1 MHGMHNSVAIADTIR
16 SVLTRLG
23 LARAVSRRAY
33 GALPSGSADAIAS
46 ANGGNIQP
54 IARTQTRWYIDDI
67 ESATLECDQGR
78 LRTAAQLMRAAS
90 SDGVIMGLMSTR
102 TAGLVRLPKRWRGD
116 SKIISALTGGDLR
129 ARTVFSEM
137 CPDSELALL
146 AADGDKLGVAVG
158 QMLAVDGRSHKRL
171 CRLEPEY
178 LVFNWSEN
186 QWYYQSVGGMLPV
199 TPGDG
204 TWVLH
209 IPGGEMAPWN
219 HGLWRALGRA
229 FIRKDHAALSK
240 DLWEAKLA
248 HPARVAVAPV
258 GASQEQSLSWFQ
270 QVMAWGKNTVFAFTP
285 GYDVK
290 LIESNGR
297 GADSFRETIA
307 EQNREIMIL
316 IAGQT
321 VTTDGGTGFAN
332 ADIHKSIRSDIIETT
347 ASALAYTVNTQI
359 LPAWVLGEFGEDAL
373 LAGGVVVE
381 WDVTPPKDRNSEATA
396 LVTTANA
403 IKLLTESLAPHGVSV
418 DVGALCD
425 RFAVPVSAVT
435 PSADVLASVA
445 QAEPQQQEATWN

>member
-1 MHGMHNSVAIADTIR
+1 MVVAIADTLR

-33 GALPSGSADAIAS
+33 GALASGQIDAIAEL
-46 ANGGNIQP
+46 NGGNIQP
-54 IARTQTRWYIDDI
+54 LPHTQTRWYIDHI
-67 ESATLECDQGR
+67 ETATLECDQGR
-78 LRTAAQLMRAAS
+78 LKTAAQLMRAAN
-90 SDGVIMGLMSTR
+90 SDGVVMGLMSTR

-116 SKIISALTGGDLR
+116 SKIIAALTGGELR
-129 ARTVFSEM
+129 ARSVFAEM

-146 AADGDKLGVAVG
+146 AADGDELGVAVG
-158 QMLAVDGRSHKRL
+158 QMLAVEGRSHKRL
-171 CRLEPEY
+171 CRLEPEF
-178 LVFNWSEN
+178 LVFNWAEN
-186 QWYYQSVGGMLPV
+186 QWYYQSVGGMLPI

-209 IPGGEMAPWN
+209 VPGGAMAPWN

-229 FIRKDHAALSK
+229 YIRKDHAALSK
-240 DLWEAKLA
+240 DNWEAKLA
-248 HPARVAVAPV
+248 HPARVATAPL
-258 GASQEQSLSWFQ
+258 GASNEQSQGWFQ
-270 QVMAWGKNTVFAFTP
+270 KVMAWGINTVFGLTP

-290 LIESNGR
+290 LLESNGR

-347 ASALAYTVNTQI
+347 AGALAYTVNTQI
-359 LPAWVLGEFGEDAL
+359 LPAWTVTEFGEDAL
-373 LAGGVVVE
+373 LAGGVVIE
-381 WDVTPPKDRNSEATA
+381 WDVTPPKDRNSEATS

-403 IKLLTESLAPHGVSV
+403 ITLLTEALAPHGLTP

-425 RFAVPVSAVT
+425 RFAVPVTAVA
-435 PSADVLASVA
+435 PSAEVMSSVA
-445 QAEPQQQEATWN
+445 QQPAQEAAAWN

>member
-1 MHGMHNSVAIADTIR
+1 M
-16 SVLTRLG
+16 LTRLG

-33 GALPSGSADAIAS
+33 GALASGKIDAIADL
-46 ANGGNIQP
+46 NGGNIQQRP
-54 IARTQTRWYIDDI
+54 HTQTRWYIDDI
-67 ESATLECDQGR
+67 ETATLECDQGR
-78 LRTAAQLMRAAS
+78 LRTAAQLMRAAN
-90 SDGVIMGLMSTR
+90 SDGVVMGLMSTR

-116 SKIISALTGGDLR
+116 AKIVAALTGGELR
-129 ARTVFSEM
+129 ARSVFSEM

-146 AADGDKLGVAVG
+146 AADGDELGVAVG
-158 QMLAVDGRSHKRL
+158 QMLAVEGRSHKRL
-171 CRLEPEY
+171 CRLEPEF
-178 LVFNWSEN
+178 LIFNWAEN

-209 IPGGEMAPWN
+209 VPGGAMAPWN

-229 FIRKDHAALSK
+229 YIRKDHAALSK
-240 DLWEAKLA
+240 DNWEAKLA
-248 HPARVAVAPV
+248 HPARVATAPM
-258 GASQEQSLSWFQ
+258 GASNEQSQGWFQ
-270 QVMAWGKNTVFAFTP
+270 KVMAWGINTVFGLTP

-290 LIESNGR
+290 LLESNGR

-347 ASALAYTVNTQI
+347 AGALAYTVNTQI
-359 LPAWVLGEFGEDAL
+359 LPAWTVTEFGEDAL
-373 LAGGVVVE
+373 LAGGVVIE
-381 WDVTPPKDRNSEATA
+381 WDVTPPKDRNSEATS

-403 IKLLTESLAPHGVSV
+403 ITLLTEALAPHGLTP

-425 RFAVPVSAVT
+425 RFAVPVTAVA
-435 PSADVLASVA
+435 PSAEVLASVA
-445 QAEPQQQEATWN
+445 QQPAQEAAAWN

>member
-1 MHGMHNSVAIADTIR
+1 MAIADTLR

-33 GALPSGSADAIAS
+33 GALASGQINAIAEL
-46 ANGGNIQP
+46 NGGNIQLRP
-54 IARTQTRWYIDDI
+54 HTQTRWYIDDI
-67 ESATLECDQGR
+67 ETATLECDQGR
-78 LRTAAQLMRAAS
+78 LKTAAQLMRAAN
-90 SDGVIMGLMSTR
+90 SDGVVMGLMSTR

-116 SKIISALTGGDLR
+116 AKIVAALTGGELR
-129 ARTVFSEM
+129 ARSVFSEM

-146 AADGDKLGVAVG
+146 AADGDELGVAVG
-158 QMLAVDGRSHKRL
+158 QMLAVEGRSHKRL
-171 CRLEPEY
+171 CRLEPEF
-178 LVFNWSEN
+178 LVFNWAEN
-186 QWYYQSVGGMLPV
+186 QWYYQSVGGMLPI

-209 IPGGEMAPWN
+209 VPGGAMAPWN

-229 FIRKDHAALSK
+229 YIRKDHAALSK
-240 DLWEAKLA
+240 DNWEAKLA
-248 HPARVAVAPV
+248 HPARVATAPL
-258 GASQEQSLSWFQ
+258 GASNEQSQGWFQ
-270 QVMAWGKNTVFAFTP
+270 KVMAWGINTVFGLTP

-290 LIESNGR
+290 LLESNGQ

-347 ASALAYTVNTQI
+347 AGALAYTVNTQI
-359 LPAWVLGEFGEDAL
+359 LPAWTVTEFGEDAL
-373 LAGGVVVE
+373 LAGGVVIE
-381 WDVTPPKDRNSEATA
+381 WDVTPPKDRNSEATS

-403 IKLLTESLAPHGVSV
+403 ITLLTEALAPHGLTP

-425 RFAVPVSAVT
+425 RFAVPVTAVA
-435 PSADVLASVA
+435 PSAEVLASVA
-445 QAEPQQQEATWN
+445 QQPAQEAAAWN

>member
-1 MHGMHNSVAIADTIR
+1 MDRIADW
-16 SVLTRLG
+16 
-23 LARAVSRRAY
+23 
-33 GALPSGSADAIAS
+33 
-46 ANGGNIQP
+46 NGGNIQP
-54 IARTQTRWYIDDI
+54 IPRTQTRWYIDDI
-67 ESATLECDQGR
+67 EAATLECDQGR
-78 LRTAAQLMRAAS
+78 LRTAAQLMRSAS
-90 SDGVIMGLMSTR
+90 SDGVVMGLMSTR

-116 SKIISALTGGDLR
+116 ARLVEALTGGPTR
-129 ARTVFSEM
+129 ARAVFDEM
-137 CPDSELALL
+137 CPAAELALL
-146 AADGDKLGVAVG
+146 AADGDKLGVGVG
-158 QMLAVDGRSHKRL
+158 QMLAVEGRSHKRL

-186 QWYYQSVGGMLPV
+186 QWYYQSVGGLLAI

-209 IPGGEMAPWN
+209 VPGGALAPWN
-219 HGLWRALGRA
+219 HGIWRALARA
-229 FIRKDHAALSK
+229 YIRKDHAALSK

-248 HPARVAVAPV
+248 HPARVAVAPI
-258 GASQEQSLSWFQ
+258 GASQEQSLSWFEK
-270 QVMAWGKNTVFAFTP
+270 VMAWGKNTVFAFTP

-347 ASALAYTVNTQI
+347 GDALAHTVNTQI
-359 LPAWVLGEFGEDAL
+359 LPAWTLTEFGEDAL
-373 LAGGVVVE
+373 ASGGVVME
-381 WDVTPPKDRNSEATA
+381 WDVTPPKDRNSEATS
-396 LVTTANA
+396 LVTAATA
-403 IKLLTESLAPHGVSV
+403 IKMLTESLATHGVSV

-425 RFAVPVSAVT
+425 RFAVPVTGAA
-435 PSADVLASVA
+435 PSSDVLAAVA
-445 QAEPQQQEATWN
+445 ASGPQKPAQEAAAWN

>member
-1 MHGMHNSVAIADTIR
+1 VAIADTLR

-33 GALPSGSADAIAS
+33 GALASGQIDAIAELS
-46 ANGGNIQP
+46 GGNIQLRP
-54 IARTQTRWYIDDI
+54 HTQTRWYIDDI
-67 ESATLECDQGR
+67 ETATLECDQGR
-78 LRTAAQLMRAAS
+78 LKTAAQLMRAAN
-90 SDGVIMGLMSTR
+90 SDGVVMGLMSTR

-116 SKIISALTGGDLR
+116 SKIIAALTGGELR
-129 ARTVFSEM
+129 ARSVFAEM

-146 AADGDKLGVAVG
+146 AADGDELGVAVG
-158 QMLAVDGRSHKRL
+158 QMLAVEGRSHKRL
-171 CRLEPEY
+171 CRLEPEF
-178 LVFNWSEN
+178 LVFNWAEN
-186 QWYYQSVGGMLPV
+186 QWYYQSVGGMLPI

-209 IPGGEMAPWN
+209 VPGGAMAPWN

-229 FIRKDHAALSK
+229 YIRKDHAALSK
-240 DLWEAKLA
+240 DNWEAKLA
-248 HPARVAVAPV
+248 HPARVATAPM
-258 GASQEQSLSWFQ
+258 GASNEQSQGWFQ
-270 QVMAWGKNTVFAFTP
+270 KVMAWGINTVFGLTP

-290 LIESNGR
+290 LLESNGQ

-347 ASALAYTVNTQI
+347 AGALAYTVNTQI
-359 LPAWVLGEFGEDAL
+359 LPAWTVTEFGEDAL
-373 LAGGVVVE
+373 LAGGVVIE
-381 WDVTPPKDRNSEATA
+381 WDVTPPKDRNSEATS

-403 IKLLTESLAPHGVSV
+403 VKLLTEALAPHGLTPDV
-418 DVGALCD
+418 VGALCD
-425 RFAVPVSAVT
+425 RFAVPVTAVA
-435 PSADVLASVA
+435 PSAELMASVA
-445 QAEPQQQEATWN
+445 QPAQEAAAWN

>member
-1 MHGMHNSVAIADTIR
+1 MAIVDAFR
-16 SVLTRLG
+16 SVLARLG
-23 LARAVSRRAY
+23 FARAVSSRAY
-33 GALPSGSADAIAS
+33 GALPSGTIDAIAEM
-46 ANGGNIQP
+46 NGGNIQP
-54 IARTQTRWYIDDI
+54 IPRSETRWYIDDI
-67 ESATLECDQGR
+67 ERATLECDQGR
-78 LRTAAQLMRAAS
+78 LKTAAQLMRAAS

-102 TAGLVRLPKRWRGD
+102 TAGLVRLPKRWRGE
-116 SKIISALTGGDLR
+116 SRIVEALTGGELR
-129 ARTVFSEM
+129 ARSVFSEM

-146 AADGDKLGVAVG
+146 AADGDKLGVGVG
-158 QMLAVDGRSHKRL
+158 QMLTVEGRSHKRL

-178 LVFNWSEN
+178 LFFNWSEN
-186 QWYYQSVGGMLPV
+186 QWYYQSVGGMLAI

-209 IPGGEMAPWN
+209 IPGGAMAPWN

-240 DLWEAKLA
+240 DNWEAKLA
-248 HPARVAVAPV
+248 HPARVATAPL
-258 GASQEQSLSWFQ
+258 GASIEQSQGWFQ
-270 QVMAWGKNTVFAFTP
+270 KVMAWGINTVFGLTP

-290 LIESNGR
+290 LLESNGR
-297 GADSFRETIA
+297 GAESFRETIA

-316 IAGQT
+316 VAGQT

-347 ASALAYTVNTQI
+347 AGALAYTVNTQI
-359 LPAWVLGEFGEDAL
+359 LPAWVLSEFGEDQL

-381 WDVTPPKDRNSEATA
+381 WDVTPPKDRNSEATS

-403 IKLLTESLAPHGVSV
+403 ITLLTDALAPHGVTV

-425 RFAVPVSAVT
+425 RFAVPVTAVA

-445 QAEPQQQEATWN
+445 QQKPAQEAAAWN

>member
-1 MHGMHNSVAIADTIR
+1 MVVAIADTLR

-33 GALPSGSADAIAS
+33 GALASGQIDAIAEL
-46 ANGGNIQP
+46 NGGNIQLRP
-54 IARTQTRWYIDDI
+54 HTQTRWYIDDI
-67 ESATLECDQGR
+67 ETATLECDQGR
-78 LRTAAQLMRAAS
+78 LKTAAQLMRAAN
-90 SDGVIMGLMSTR
+90 SDGVVMGLMSTR

-116 SKIISALTGGDLR
+116 AKIVAALTGGELR
-129 ARTVFSEM
+129 ARSVFAEM

-146 AADGDKLGVAVG
+146 AADGDELGVAVG
-158 QMLAVDGRSHKRL
+158 QMLAVEGRSHKRL
-171 CRLEPEY
+171 CRLEPEF
-178 LVFNWSEN
+178 LIFNWAEN
-186 QWYYQSVGGMLPV
+186 QWYYQSVGGMLPI

-209 IPGGEMAPWN
+209 VPGGAMAPWN

-229 FIRKDHAALSK
+229 YIRKDHAALSK
-240 DLWEAKLA
+240 DNWEAKLA
-248 HPARVAVAPV
+248 HPARVATAPM
-258 GASQEQSLSWFQ
+258 GASNEQSQGWFQ
-270 QVMAWGKNTVFAFTP
+270 KVMAWGINTVFGLTP

-290 LIESNGR
+290 LLESNGQ

-347 ASALAYTVNTQI
+347 AGALAYTVNTQI
-359 LPAWVLGEFGEDAL
+359 LPAWTVTEFGEDAL
-373 LAGGVVVE
+373 LAGGVVIE
-381 WDVTPPKDRNSEATA
+381 WDVTPPKDRNSEATS

-403 IKLLTESLAPHGVSV
+403 ITLLTEALAPHGLTP

-425 RFAVPVSAVT
+425 RFAVPVTAVA
-435 PSADVLASVA
+435 PSAEVMASVA
-445 QAEPQQQEATWN
+445 QQPAQEAAAWN

>member
-1 MHGMHNSVAIADTIR
+1 MAIADTLR

-33 GALPSGSADAIAS
+33 GALASGKIDAIADL
-46 ANGGNIQP
+46 NGGNIQQRP
-54 IARTQTRWYIDDI
+54 HTQTRWYIDDI
-67 ESATLECDQGR
+67 ETATLECDQGR
-78 LRTAAQLMRAAS
+78 LRTAAQLMRAAN
-90 SDGVIMGLMSTR
+90 SDGVVMGLMSTR

-116 SKIISALTGGDLR
+116 AKIVAALTGGELR
-129 ARTVFSEM
+129 ARSVFSEM

-146 AADGDKLGVAVG
+146 AADGDELGVAVG
-158 QMLAVDGRSHKRL
+158 QMLAVEGRSHKRL
-171 CRLEPEY
+171 CRLEPEF
-178 LVFNWSEN
+178 LVFNWAEN
-186 QWYYQSVGGMLPV
+186 QWYYQSVGGMLPI

-209 IPGGEMAPWN
+209 VPGGAMAPWN

-229 FIRKDHAALSK
+229 YIRKDHAALSK
-240 DLWEAKLA
+240 DNWEAKLA
-248 HPARVAVAPV
+248 HPARVATAPM
-258 GASQEQSLSWFQ
+258 GASNEQSQGWFQ
-270 QVMAWGKNTVFAFTP
+270 KVMAWGINTVFGLTP

-290 LIESNGR
+290 LLESNGQ

-347 ASALAYTVNTQI
+347 AGALAYTVNTQI
-359 LPAWVLGEFGEDAL
+359 LPAWTVTEFGEDAL
-373 LAGGVVVE
+373 LAGGVVIE
-381 WDVTPPKDRNSEATA
+381 WDVTPPKDRNSEATS

-403 IKLLTESLAPHGVSV
+403 ITLLTEALAPHGLTP

-425 RFAVPVSAVT
+425 RFAVPVTAVA
-435 PSADVLASVA
+435 PSAEVMASVA
-445 QAEPQQQEATWN
+445 QQPAQEAAAWN

>member
-1 MHGMHNSVAIADTIR
+1 MAIADKLR

-23 LARAVSRRAY
+23 LARAVSRRAH
-33 GALPSGSADAIAS
+33 GALSSGEVDRIAEM
-46 ANGGNIQP
+46 NGGNIQP
-54 IARTQTRWYIDDI
+54 IARSQTRWYIDDI
-67 ESATLECDQGR
+67 ETATLECDQGR
-78 LRTAAQLMRAAS
+78 LKTAAQLMRSAS
-90 SDGVIMGLMSTR
+90 SDGVVMGLMSTR

-116 SKIISALTGGDLR
+116 SKIVAALTGGELR
-129 ARTVFSEM
+129 ARSVFSEM
-137 CPDSELALL
+137 CPDAELALL

-158 QMLAVDGRSHKRL
+158 QMLTVEGRTHKRL

-209 IPGGEMAPWN
+209 VPGGAMAPWN
-219 HGLWRALGRA
+219 HGLWRALARA
-229 FIRKDHAALSK
+229 YIRKDHAALSK

-248 HPARVAVAPV
+248 HPARVAVAPI
-258 GASQEQSLSWFQ
+258 GASQEQSLSWFEK
-270 QVMAWGKNTVFAFTP
+270 VMAWGKNTVFAFTP

-347 ASALAYTVNTQI
+347 AGALAYTVNTQI
-359 LPAWVLGEFGEDAL
+359 LPAWTVTEFGEDAL

-381 WDVTPPKDRNSEATA
+381 WDVTPPKDRNSEATS

-403 IKLLTESLAPHGVSV
+403 VKLLTEALAPHGVGL

-425 RFAVPVSAVT
+425 RFAVPVTAAA

-445 QAEPQQQEATWN
+445 TSSAQQPAQEAASWN